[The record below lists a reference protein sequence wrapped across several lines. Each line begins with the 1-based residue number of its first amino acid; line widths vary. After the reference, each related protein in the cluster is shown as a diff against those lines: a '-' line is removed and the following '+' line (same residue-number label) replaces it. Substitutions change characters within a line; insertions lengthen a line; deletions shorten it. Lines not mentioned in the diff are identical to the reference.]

1 MVVLVTQ
8 WSTFGDSVIGPGH
21 VLESKPN
28 QDAWISFRFGPSVG
42 IAISDGV
49 GSKKLANFGSR
60 AACRAVKLAVRKQV
74 FTNQMPAVSE
84 FVANVS
90 RYWLEALGP
99 IDPDEASAT
108 CLFAY
113 TTGTDSVVAGA
124 LGDGCIAIVGKG
136 ESVRVISPDKTSGF
150 LNSTR
155 ALSCTTHDRDWKT
168 IEIPKREVKAVIMFT
183 DGIADDLE
191 DVTGFAREI
200 CSQSEEIPDLVA
212 SRHLRTML
220 NSWPVPKH
228 TDDKTLACLIRKIR
242 NDN

>member
-1 MVVLVTQ
+1 VVVLVTR
-8 WSTFGDSVIGPGH
+8 WGTFGDSLIGPGH

-28 QDAWISFRFGPSVG
+28 QDAWSSFRFGPSVG
-42 IAISDGV
+42 IVISDGL
-49 GSKKLANFGSR
+49 GSKKLANFGSK
-60 AACRAVKLAVRKQV
+60 AACRAVKSAVRKQV
-74 FTNQMPAVSE
+74 VTNQTTAASE
-84 FVANVS
+84 LVANVS
-90 RYWLEALGP
+90 RSWLEALGP

-113 TTGTDSVVAGA
+113 TTSTDSVVAGA

-155 ALSCTTHDRDWKT
+155 ALSRTTNDRDWTT

-200 CSQSEEIPDLVA
+200 CSQSEEIPDLVS
-212 SRHLRTML
+212 SRQLRMML
-220 NSWPVPKH
+220 SSWPVPKH
-228 TDDKTLACLIRKIR
+228 TDDKTLACLIRKS
-242 NDN
+242 

>member
-1 MVVLVTQ
+1 MTR
-8 WSTFGDSVIGPGH
+8 WGTFGDSLIGPGH

-28 QDAWISFRFGPSVG
+28 QDAWSSFRFGPSVG
-42 IAISDGV
+42 IVISDGL
-49 GSKKLANFGSR
+49 GSKKLANFGSK
-60 AACRAVKLAVRKQV
+60 AACRAVKSAVRKQV
-74 FTNQMPAVSE
+74 VTNQTTAPSE
-84 FVANVS
+84 LVANVS
-90 RYWLEALGP
+90 RSWLEALGP

-113 TTGTDSVVAGA
+113 TTSTDSVVAGA

-155 ALSCTTHDRDWKT
+155 ALSRTTNDRDWTT

-200 CSQSEEIPDLVA
+200 CSQSEEIPDLVS
-212 SRHLRTML
+212 SRQLRMML
-220 NSWPVPKH
+220 SSWPVPKH
-228 TDDKTLACLIRKIR
+228 TDDKTLACLIRKS
-242 NDN
+242 

>member
-1 MVVLVTQ
+1 
-8 WSTFGDSVIGPGH
+8 
-21 VLESKPN
+21 
-28 QDAWISFRFGPSVG
+28 
-42 IAISDGV
+42 
-49 GSKKLANFGSR
+49 
-60 AACRAVKLAVRKQV
+60 
-74 FTNQMPAVSE
+74 
-84 FVANVS
+84 
-90 RYWLEALGP
+90 LEALGP

-113 TTGTDSVVAGA
+113 TTSTDSVVAGA

-155 ALSCTTHDRDWKT
+155 ALSRTTNDRDWTT

-200 CSQSEEIPDLVA
+200 CSQSEEIPDLVS
-212 SRHLRTML
+212 SRQLRMML
-220 NSWPVPKH
+220 SSWPVPKH
-228 TDDKTLACLIRKIR
+228 TDDKTLACLIRKS
-242 NDN
+242 